1 MNPVPYEELT
11 QSDLMK
17 LCVWREARGEG
28 LLGKRGVAHVIL
40 NRVAEPCWW
49 GDDIPSV
56 ILKPWQF
63 SSFNPS
69 DPNSDK
75 WPLDVDPSF
84 VDCSDVCNAVLQ
96 GTDKDITSGATFYCD
111 VSINEP
117 EDWVKAG
124 YLLKLQ
130 VGRLRFYVPP
140 TK

>member
-1 MNPVPYEELT
+1 MNAVPYEELSP
-11 QSDLMK
+11 SDLLK

-28 LLGKRGVAHVIL
+28 MLGKRGVAHTVL
-40 NRVAEPCWW
+40 NRVAADSWF
-49 GDDIPSV
+49 GDDIQSV

-63 SSFNPS
+63 SSFNS
-69 DPNSDK
+69 NDPNYNE
-75 WPLDVDPSF
+75 WPADNDPSF
-84 VDCSDVCNAVLQ
+84 IDCSDVCNAVLA
-96 GTDKDITSGATFYCD
+96 GTDKDITGGATFYCD
-111 VSINEP
+111 ISINEP